1 MLRLLDLDGQS
12 VTAAA
17 AALAGKT
24 RQQECGVA
32 AQEKNRM
39 AMPSLHPL
47 TARKPGLGE
56 ITERGDK
63 LSPRGFL
70 TTQDQENIPPAKE
83 STVVCAK
90 ERPKTDI
97 RRSTPPR
104 PACGRVAL
112 ARKMTPRPSSGS
124 QLNTGEAPASTPRGI
139 ARLHAFKSTLSILQ
153 AAAERSVT
161 TPVPPLPAA
170 STLSRTRL
178 CQTKA
183 LPFR

>member
-24 RQQECGVA
+24 RQQECGVP
-32 AQEKNRM
+32 AQEKNKM
-39 AMPSLHPL
+39 AMPSLHSL
-47 TARKPGLGE
+47 TARK
-56 ITERGDK
+56 
-63 LSPRGFL
+63 
-70 TTQDQENIPPAKE
+70 QDQENIPPAKE
-83 STVVCAK
+83 GTVVCAK

-104 PACGRVAL
+104 PACGRVAM
-112 ARKMTPRPSSGS
+112 ARKITPRPSSGS

-139 ARLHAFKSTLSILQ
+139 ARLHAFKSTLSILH

>member
-32 AQEKNRM
+32 AQEKNKM
-39 AMPSLHPL
+39 AMPSLHSL
-47 TARKPGLGE
+47 TARK
-56 ITERGDK
+56 
-63 LSPRGFL
+63 
-70 TTQDQENIPPAKE
+70 QDQENIPPAKE
-83 STVVCAK
+83 GTVVCAK

-104 PACGRVAL
+104 PACGRVAM
-112 ARKMTPRPSSGS
+112 ARKITPRPSSGS

-139 ARLHAFKSTLSILQ
+139 ARLHAFKSTLSILH

-178 CQTKA
+178 GQTKA